1 MIRKTLSR
9 LWVNLPSSRKYHIFY
24 ILILMMIAS
33 IAELI
38 SIGMVV
44 PFLGVLTQ
52 PEVLFSNPNLEG
64 YFNYFNFTDPK
75 QLLLPVTIIFS
86 ASAIL
91 AGIIR
96 LLLVIAQT
104 RTGYLIGAEFGVE
117 IYKRTLYQPY
127 QKHMLTNTSEIIAGI
142 SHKTTALVQQG
153 IIAILT
159 IISSSLLL
167 ISITTILIF
176 INYKVALTAFSLFGG
191 IYLIIIILTRSILE
205 AKGRLVTK
213 MQNKVVQ
220 HIQEGLGGIRDIL
233 IDNVQSVY
241 ISSYKDSEFK
251 LRNAQIIHTILGTGP
266 KFIIE
271 ALGIASISLLAYL
284 LLSDSSSS
292 TSAVPVLGAI
302 ALGAQRL
309 LPILQQIYASLSAL
323 RAGQPALK
331 DALDLLE
338 QPINEK
344 LLYSEEIL
352 FEDRIKID
360 NVSFSYATEPK
371 NILYQTE
378 LIIEKGTRIGLI
390 GETGSGKS
398 TVLDILMGLLIPTRG
413 FLCVDNKIITDL
425 NKHLWQKLISHV
437 PQSIFLS
444 DSSIA
449 ENIAFGVHKDDIDY
463 KKIDEVL
470 HLAQLTDTVN
480 QLPKNYYTIVGERG
494 VRLSGGQKQRI
505 GIARALYKGAQV
517 IIFDEATSALDS
529 KTEEEV
535 MKSIR
540 NLPKELTMIIVAHR
554 TSTLDDCDKIYKIEN
569 SKINTIK

>member
-96 LLLVIAQT
+96 LLLVITQT

-191 IYLIIIILTRSILE
+191 IYLIIIISTRSILE

-251 LRNAQIIHTILGTGP
+251 LRNAQIIHTIFGTGP

-323 RAGQPALK
+323 RAGQAALK

-338 QPINEK
+338 QPLNEK

-360 NVSFSYATEPK
+360 NVSFSYTTESK
-371 NILYQTE
+371 NILDQTE

-413 FLCVDNKIITDL
+413 FLCVDKKIITDL

>member
-1 MIRKTLSR
+1 
-9 LWVNLPSSRKYHIFY
+9 
-24 ILILMMIAS
+24 MMIAS

-52 PEVLFSNPNLEG
+52 PEVLFSNPNLES

-86 ASAIL
+86 VSAIF
-91 AGIIR
+91 AGLIR
-96 LLLVIAQT
+96 LLLVITQT

-191 IYLIIIILTRSILE
+191 IYLIIIISTRSILE

-241 ISSYKDSEFK
+241 ISSYKESEFK

-309 LPILQQIYASLSAL
+309 LPILQQIYASWSAL
-323 RAGQPALK
+323 RAGQAALK

-338 QPINEK
+338 QPLNEK

-360 NVSFSYATEPK
+360 NVSFSYATETK

-413 FLCVDNKIITDL
+413 FLSVDKEIITDR